1 MGVAQLILQLTAE
14 ALVDPIMVCMLRM
27 EVLFLQKMV
36 ILQLLPLEAE
46 LLRELVIMEFILLA
60 QVLLLKQQVRAIYW
74 LRELAEMLR
83 VLVVAIMGFMYQMQM
98 GCKLLAL
105 ETLLLSALVGI
116 LPEAVQIIMAFI
128 HILLEPA
135 SRPVL
140 IAILILQLLVEEL
153 ALEQTDMEFMCLL
166 IAQLKPRDQA
176 I

>member
-1 MGVAQLILQLTAE
+1 MIRYLFKRKIDITARFGGEEFIIL
-14 ALVDPIMVCMLRM
+14 LVDEQC
-27 EVLFLQKMV
+27 KN
-36 ILQLLPLEAE
+36 AC
-46 LLRELVIMEFILLA
+46 
-60 QVLLLKQQVRAIYW
+60 
-74 LRELAEMLR
+74 ELAEMLR

-140 IAILILQLLVEEL
+140 IAILILQEQVEIHQ
-153 ALEQTDMEFMCLL
+153 AQVTTVFML
-166 IAQLKPRDQA
+166 IWARKFLQQERVQ
-176 I
+176 